1 MLEPELLRSYVF
13 VAEALSFSSAG
24 RQLGVSQPTIS
35 QRIRRLE
42 KQTGRQLL
50 DRDTHGVT
58 LTESGEAML
67 SYARRILSAI
77 DEAHAY
83 FAEPHVRGRI
93 RFGSADDLALTHL
106 PGILRE
112 FRRNYPSVNLEVT
125 IGQSGALLRQLNTG
139 RLDLIYVRQDPDVS
153 QGKVV
158 RREQFVWGAH
168 RTLHIKATEP
178 LPLVTYQ
185 PSSHSRGVALR
196 ALEAAHRRWTITCT
210 ARDITGILA
219 GVRAGLGASVFPL
232 SMMPPDLVVVGE
244 AAALPELGNV
254 DFVLLENQAS
264 AREPLTALSTAIT
277 QSAVTMQGAGTT

>member
-35 QRIRRLE
+35 QRIPPLQ
-42 KQTGRQLL
+42 KQTAPHLL
-50 DRDTHGVT
+50 HRDTHGVT

-153 QGKVV
+153 Q
-158 RREQFVWGAH
+158 
-168 RTLHIKATEP
+168 
-178 LPLVTYQ
+178 
-185 PSSHSRGVALR
+185 
-196 ALEAAHRRWTITCT
+196 
-210 ARDITGILA
+210 
-219 GVRAGLGASVFPL
+219 
-232 SMMPPDLVVVGE
+232 
-244 AAALPELGNV
+244 
-254 DFVLLENQAS
+254 
-264 AREPLTALSTAIT
+264 
-277 QSAVTMQGAGTT
+277 